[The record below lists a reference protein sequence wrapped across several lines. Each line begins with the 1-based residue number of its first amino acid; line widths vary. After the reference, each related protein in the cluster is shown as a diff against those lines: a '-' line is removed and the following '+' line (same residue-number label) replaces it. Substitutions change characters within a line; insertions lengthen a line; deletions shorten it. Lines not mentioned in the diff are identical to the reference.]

1 MRPRAVFDHGVC
13 LQLQEQVVLFSTALT
28 ALKQE
33 NRVLQQRHQLLQ
45 RLLLE
50 MDGLGWALTT
60 PDTPASEDADDDTS
74 LPSLA
79 SSSTVRSL
87 LALQHT
93 RVLLAQ
99 HGVELSV
106 TDPAHRPLI
115 VWMKRP
121 AALRSEMRAL
131 TPAAARDWYRN
142 RVCDA
147 AIKLQLLRCDVA
159 REAVEGQLETIM
171 GTLCAW
177 LLGLLLWRPDLL
189 AELASRDLMT
199 GASTSSAASPALWR
213 QVADHLVLSPE
224 QCTALGA
231 AEELMGPRLSHM
243 PLTLAT
249 LLQQHLL
256 ALAMDS
262 PEAQDELIM
271 GMQNALRSW
280 HGTLVLQ
287 LLFCYTTL
295 TPVQLATAA
304 ADAYPHFFCEGA
316 LTGALMVAAQRHL
329 AAASKADA
337 AAAAAQAAAAAAAAA
352 PSAGGGPGRGTGGN
366 KQPPPPQHPRRTS
379 TVSTRAT
386 PQQQAPK
393 STGAS
398 TGIKQQQQQGLPPL
412 HDQQQ
417 QQTMRPPAPPAT
429 GNHQQQPQQLLP
441 GLSLGAGRQ
450 AAPGLVLQQ
459 QLLQQQQAVLQG
471 QLLQQAKVAQ
481 TTARPSQHQQQH
493 LLVR

>member
-1 MRPRAVFDHGVC
+1 MALV

-33 NRVLQQRHQLLQ
+33 NRVLQQRHHLLQ

-60 PDTPASEDADDDTS
+60 PDTPACEDADDDTS

-99 HGVELSV
+99 HGVDLSV

-159 REAVEGQLETIM
+159 RETVESQLETIM

-189 AELASRDLMT
+189 AELGSRDLMT
-199 GASTSSAASPALWR
+199 GASTSSTASPALWR

-262 PEAQDELIM
+262 PEAQDELIT
-271 GMQNALRSW
+271 GMQTALRSW

-304 ADAYPHFFCEGA
+304 ADAYPHFLCEGA

-352 PSAGGGPGRGTGGN
+352 PAGGGPGRAAPGRGTGSG
-366 KQPPPPQHPRRTS
+366 KQ
-379 TVSTRAT
+379 
-386 PQQQAPK
+386 QQQAPPP
-393 STGAS
+393 
-398 TGIKQQQQQGLPPL
+398 QQQQQQQRKAQAPASRASSQQTRSSAGSVATKHVQPAV
-412 HDQQQ
+412 QQQ
-417 QQTMRPPAPPAT
+417 QEQTMSPPAHPLP
-429 GNHQQQPQQLLP
+429 GNHQLLQQLLP
-441 GLSLGAGRQ
+441 GLPCGTTARP
-450 AAPGLVLQQ
+450 AAPGLALQQ
-459 QLLQQQQAVLQG
+459 QLLQQA
-471 QLLQQAKVAQ
+471 AVAQ
-481 TTARPSQHQQQH
+481 STTRPSQHQQQH